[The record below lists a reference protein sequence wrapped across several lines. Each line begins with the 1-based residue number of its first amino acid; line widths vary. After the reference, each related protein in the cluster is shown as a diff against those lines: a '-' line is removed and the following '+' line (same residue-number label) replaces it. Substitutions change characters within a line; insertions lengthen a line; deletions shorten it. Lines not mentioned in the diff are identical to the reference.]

1 MGWQPARGL
10 VVWSGNL
17 DRALKDL
24 LLAVPVP
31 TRLSI
36 KTLISTEFRVN
47 GQKTDGES
55 ALSTARSRIR
65 DGVASAGRWADNRIP
80 GGRRIFWIVVGLLL
94 LLLVIW
100 AIRPDPNAGQR
111 RGRFGGGPMP
121 VGVAQATLGDID
133 VTLNALGT
141 VTPLA
146 TVTVRPQVSG
156 QLLKFDVEEGQMV
169 KAGDVL
175 AEIDPRTFQAAVDQ
189 AVGALQKDQAALQ
202 EARID
207 VQRYAN
213 LVKLNA
219 ISKQTYTAAI
229 ATAKQAEGT
238 VKTDQASVDSA
249 RINLNYTKITS
260 PVSGRV
266 GLRQV
271 DVGNIVESGQ
281 TNGVVVVTELQPISV
296 LFAIP
301 EDNIGAIMGQV
312 NGGQTL
318 RVDAYDRSQTRK
330 LATGKLSTVDNQ
342 IDTTTGTVKLRA
354 LFDNREG
361 TLFPQQ
367 FVNVQLLVNTL
378 HNQVIVPSAAIERGS
393 SGAFVFVVN
402 PDSTVS
408 MRAVTLGAA
417 QGDKQ
422 AISKGL
428 KPGDTVVTDGADRL
442 KDGAD
447 VALPKSTGKTIKA
460 PSAAAGSAASDDAR
474 AKRKAAM
481 AAAMKQYCSADL
493 AKYCP
498 NMQPGSADA
507 RRCFFTNRE
516 SFSDDCKNALAKL
529 RGNGRHHRGGGGSG
543 L

>member
-1 MGWQPARGL
+1 MSEQATHGG
-10 VVWSGNL
+10 
-17 DRALKDL
+17 
-24 LLAVPVP
+24 
-31 TRLSI
+31 
-36 KTLISTEFRVN
+36 
-47 GQKTDGES
+47 S
-55 ALSTARSRIR
+55 ALGMAGGKLRK
-65 DGVASAGRWADNRIP
+65 GVAATGSWADSHLP
-80 GGRRIFWIVVGLLL
+80 GGQRVLWIVGGLLL
-94 LLLVIW
+94 LLIVIW
-100 AIRPDPNAGQR
+100 AIQPDSSSTSR
-111 RGRFGGGPMP
+111 RGRFGSSLMSVDVSKVTSGN
-121 VGVAQATLGDID
+121 ID

-156 QLLKFDVEEGQMV
+156 QLLKFDVQEGQMV

-189 AVGALQKDQAALQ
+189 AVGTLQKDQAGLQ

-219 ISKQTYTAAI
+219 ISTQTYTAAI

-238 VKTDQASVDSA
+238 VKTDQAAVDQA
-249 RINLNYTKITS
+249 KINLQYAKITS

-271 DVGNIVESGQ
+271 DVGNLVESGQ

-312 NGGQTL
+312 NSGQSL

-330 LATGKLSTVDNQ
+330 LATGTLSTVDNQ

-354 LFDNREG
+354 SFDNKDG

-367 FVNVQLLVNTL
+367 FVNVQLLVKTL
-378 HNQVIVPSAAIERGS
+378 RNQTIVPSAAVQRGS
-393 SGAFVFVVN
+393 SGAFVFVLN
-402 PDSTVS
+402 SDSTVS
-408 MRAVTLGAA
+408 MRGVTLGAA

-422 AISKGL
+422 AIIKGL
-428 KPGDTVVTDGADRL
+428 KVGETVVTGGADRL

-447 VALPKSTGKTIKA
+447 VAV
-460 PSAAAGSAASDDAR
+460 PSAKGKPIQTAAAPVSASSSDDAR

-481 AAAMKQYCSADL
+481 ATALKQYCSADT
-493 AKYCP
+493 AKYCAG
-498 NMQPGSADA
+498 MQPGSVEL
-507 RRCFFTNRE
+507 RRCVFQNRE
-516 SFSDDCKNALAKL
+516 SFSSDCKSALSKL
-529 RGNGRHHRGGGGSG
+529 MRGGHRRHGGGGG
-543 L
+543 GP

>member
-1 MGWQPARGL
+1 VNDQGTEGQGALRAASVRVRG
-10 VVWSGNL
+10 GIT
-17 DRALKDL
+17 K
-24 LLAVPVP
+24 
-31 TRLSI
+31 
-36 KTLISTEFRVN
+36 
-47 GQKTDGES
+47 
-55 ALSTARSRIR
+55 
-65 DGVASAGRWADNRIP
+65 AGDWADRHIP
-80 GGRRIFWIVVGLLL
+80 GGQRIFWIVMGLLL

-100 AIRPDPNAGQR
+100 AIQPNPNANSR

-121 VGVAQATLGDID
+121 VGVARVVSGDID

-189 AVGALQKDQAALQ
+189 AVGTLQKDQAALQ

-219 ISKQTYTAAI
+219 ISTQTYTAAI

-238 VKTDQASVDSA
+238 VKTDQASVDQA
-249 RINLNYTKITS
+249 KINLQYTKITS

-271 DVGNIVESGQ
+271 DVGNLVESGQ
-281 TNGVVVVTELQPISV
+281 ANGVVVVTELQPISV
-296 LFAIP
+296 LFSIP
-301 EDNIGAIMGQV
+301 EDNIGAIMEQV

-318 RVDAYDRSQTRK
+318 RVDAYDRAQVKK
-330 LATGKLSTVDNQ
+330 LASGTLSTVDNQ

-354 LFDNREG
+354 NFDNREG
-361 TLFPQQ
+361 ALFPQQ
-367 FVNVQLLVNTL
+367 FVNIQLLVNTL
-378 HNQVIVPSAAIERGS
+378 HNQVIVPAAAIGRGS
-393 SGAFVFVVN
+393 SGAYVFVVN
-402 PDSTVS
+402 SDSTVS
-408 MRAVTLGAA
+408 MRAVTLGAV

-422 AISKGL
+422 AIAKGL
-428 KPGDTVVTDGADRL
+428 KVGETVVTDGADRL

-447 VALPKSTGKTIKA
+447 VEVPSNKGKPIQTAA
-460 PSAAAGSAASDDAR
+460 PPASSSASDDAR

-481 AAAMKQYCSADL
+481 AAAMKQYCSTDL

-498 NMQPGSADA
+498 NMAPGSTEA
-507 RRCFFTNRE
+507 RRCYFTNRD
-516 SFSDDCKNALAKL
+516 SFSDDCKNAMAKL
-529 RGNGRHHRGGGGSG
+529 RGNGKHHRRGGGGG
-543 L
+543 GP